1 MDVLTFTVC
10 PQSAEETRQVI
21 EHFLEALTKANELY
35 YQRLPL
41 GPCCPECAGVRY
53 VPPTEREANMPGESF
68 ASLER
73 LVVLGVGKC
82 GDVAAMVAAKLR
94 VLDRRPAVRVK
105 VITEDAQRRRFHAV
119 VQLEDGSLLDPT
131 HELQRVGVKASAP
144 DCGCEV

>member
-1 MDVLTFTVC
+1 VDVLTFTVC
-10 PQSAEETRQVI
+10 PQTAEETRQVI
-21 EHFLEALTKANELY
+21 EFYLEAMTKTNELY

-53 VPPTEREANMPGESF
+53 VPPTERDASAPGEGF
-68 ASLER
+68 VSLER

-82 GDVAAMVAAKLR
+82 GDIAAMVAAKMR

-105 VITEDAQRRRFHAV
+105 VITEDAARRRFHAV

-131 HELQRVGVKASAP
+131 HELQRVGVSASAP
-144 DCGCEV
+144 SCGCEV